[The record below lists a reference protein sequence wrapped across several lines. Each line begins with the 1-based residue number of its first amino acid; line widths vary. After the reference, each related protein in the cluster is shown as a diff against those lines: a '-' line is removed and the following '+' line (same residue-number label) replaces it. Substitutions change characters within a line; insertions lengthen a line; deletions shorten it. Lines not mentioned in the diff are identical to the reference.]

1 MTDVTGTGRAGT
13 ATGPDSVRL
22 EFAAGEPA
30 TAPLTWAQR
39 VMWGPIQWFGKEAS
53 QFNLTGTLVLAAP
66 ADQARVLA
74 ALRTLVERHQALRS
88 HYVDASDGPRQRV
101 AAEGCLGI
109 TVAGDRSDPARVLDE
124 LTARL
129 SEAAFDHEVEWPLRL
144 GWTVDRAGRVTGIA
158 LAGSHLALDGWAFTT
173 LVDLLREQFADEP
186 GELHPGAGA
195 GAAESADD
203 RWPNPV
209 ALPDRSR
216 SGPGHV
222 GEGAGAAPTGAP
234 AGPTAAGF
242 QPVEQAVL
250 QSSPE
255 GERQGRLALRH
266 WEDALSASPASMFD
280 LPRAETGDHPI
291 ERHLLDSVAAAEAAS
306 WLAARTRTSFSS
318 VLLGLTAMILTAYN
332 GHHTCVLKLIAGNR
346 LDRRSREL
354 IAINAQDAFLAFP
367 VPETDLLD
375 TVRQV
380 HRPAFDAY
388 RRAQYDPVAL
398 DALLA
403 ETGRRRG
410 VGFDLSAYFNNG
422 HRGND
427 WPPASPDLPAVRLDR
442 LRRESRY
449 TRLDPLSKHDMKF
462 MVAAS
467 NPGGGVCRL
476 GLLVDTA
483 YLPGVLGEVI
493 VRGIET
499 LLCDAVTGEVRS
511 ADIAARVGMTPAR
524 RGPDWVRTPDGWV
537 RPDDVAELVREAAGG
552 ATTGVFAPVRVDP
565 RGTRELTAYVAAG
578 WISPEELHRRVLDAL
593 PGRPGLVAPAEYVI
607 CEPVRRIGA
616 GFDAWRD
623 ATVVATG
630 SGRPG

>member
-1 MTDVTGTGRAGT
+1 MTDVTETGRAGT
-13 ATGPDSVRL
+13 ATGPDCVRL
-22 EFAAGEPA
+22 DFAAGEPA
-30 TAPLTWAQR
+30 TAPLTWAQL
-39 VMWGPIQWFGKEAS
+39 VMWGPIQWFGKEAN

-66 ADQARVLA
+66 TDRARVLA

-88 HYVDASDGPRQRV
+88 HYVDAADGPRQRV
-101 AAEGCLGI
+101 AASGSLDV
-109 TVAGDRSDPARVLDE
+109 TVLDDRAEPAQVLDE

-129 SEAAFDHEVEWPLRL
+129 ADAAFDHEVEWPLRL
-144 GWTVDRAGRVTGIA
+144 GWTVDRNGLVTGIA
-158 LAGSHLALDGWAFTT
+158 LVGSHLALDGWAFTT
-173 LVDLLREQFADEP
+173 LVDLLREQLADDP
-186 GELHPGAGA
+186 ADPHLGGGAGEH
-195 GAAESADD
+195 ESADD
-203 RWPNPV
+203 RQP
-209 ALPDRSR
+209 SR
-216 SGPGHV
+216 AGSGP
-222 GEGAGAAPTGAP
+222 APTRTP
-234 AGPTAAGF
+234 AGPAGAGF

-250 QSSPE
+250 QSSPD

-266 WEDALSASPASMFD
+266 WEDALSAAPASMFD

-422 HRGND
+422 HRGSD
-427 WPPASPDLPAVRLDR
+427 WPAASPDLPAVRLDR

-483 YLPGVLGEVI
+483 YLPGALGEVI

-499 LLCDAVTGEVRS
+499 LLCAAVTGEVRS
-511 ADIAARVGMTPAR
+511 ADIAARIGMTPAR

-537 RPDDVAELVREAAGG
+537 RPDDIAELVREAAGG
-552 ATTGVFAPVRVDP
+552 AATGVFAPDRADP
-565 RGTRELTAYVAAG
+565 GGARELTAYVAAG
-578 WISPEELHRRVLDAL
+578 RISPEELHRRVLDAL

-607 CEPVRRIGA
+607 CEPVRRVGA

-630 SGRPG
+630 SGRSG